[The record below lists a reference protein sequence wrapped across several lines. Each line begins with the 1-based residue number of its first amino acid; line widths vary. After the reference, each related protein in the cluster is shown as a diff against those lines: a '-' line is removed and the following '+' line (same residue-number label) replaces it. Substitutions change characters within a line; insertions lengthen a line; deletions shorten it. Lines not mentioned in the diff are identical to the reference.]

1 MVRALIGSNLGKIYA
16 RKNTSAKEMV
26 VTIAICNTFT
36 LAAAFLSLPTISKML
51 SMHEAFAERNNIK
64 FPCNKRRLA
73 PAKIDDKAAQTS
85 ETGS

>member
-1 MVRALIGSNLGKIYA
+1 
-16 RKNTSAKEMV
+16 MV
-26 VTIAICNTFT
+26 VTIAISEIST
-36 LAAAFLSLPTISKML
+36 LIAAFLSLPTTSKML

-64 FPCNKRRLA
+64 FPCTKRRLA

>member
-1 MVRALIGSNLGKIYA
+1 MVRALIGSTLGEIYA
-16 RKNTSAKEMV
+16 RQDTSAKEMV
-26 VTIAICNTFT
+26 VTIAIPKTFT